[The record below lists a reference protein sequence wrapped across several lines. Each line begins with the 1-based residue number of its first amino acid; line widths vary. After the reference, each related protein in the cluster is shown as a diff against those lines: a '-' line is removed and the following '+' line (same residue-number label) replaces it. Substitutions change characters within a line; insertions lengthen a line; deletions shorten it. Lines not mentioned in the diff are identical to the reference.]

1 VFRISNHYVSKIVFV
16 LLFVEVVVL
25 LGAAYIG
32 AMVRFMEPGQPL
44 GVPGITHLDHYFTS
58 AVAFTAAIIFSMS
71 AMGMYQL
78 DFNEGLRNPFFMK
91 LMPSFVMGFLILTL
105 VFYMAPDLSFG
116 RGVLAL
122 VFGIAAVGIFTA
134 RMIFFKTSEL
144 RFLETRILFLGSG
157 PLAKECSDLARQ
169 SGSYHR
175 YNIAGFIAT
184 HTEESCVPSHKLLN
198 TREGDSLIS
207 VARQHNVEEIVVSVQ
222 NRRGGFPIKELL
234 ECKLAGLKVTDAATF
249 FERETCQIRVD
260 SLQPSWLV
268 FGGGFDQS
276 FIRTFMKRSFDII
289 CSVLI
294 LLMTFPLMLLAALA
308 VWLEDRGPVFYSQ
321 ERVGK
326 DGEIFHVH
334 KFRSMRTDA
343 EKGGKPQ
350 WAQQND
356 PRITRVG
363 NFMRKTRI
371 DELPQIL
378 NVIVGDMSF
387 VGPRPERQYFVDQ
400 LIEVVPYYNVRHS
413 VKPGITGWAQVRYG
427 YGSSAEDA
435 LQKLQYDLYYVKNNS
450 LFLDVLILIDTLK
463 VVLFRSGR

>member
-1 VFRISNHYVSKIVFV
+1 MPRGRVQTPY
-16 LLFVEVVVL
+16 
-25 LGAAYIG
+25 G
-32 AMVRFMEPGQPL
+32 
-44 GVPGITHLDHYFTS
+44 T
-58 AVAFTAAIIFSMS
+58 
-71 AMGMYQL
+71 QL
-78 DFNEGLRNPFFMK
+78 DLPPPFRLISLREVGDAFAHAIDVAPDEGA
-91 LMPSFVMGFLILTL
+91 GTL
-105 VFYMAPDLSFG
+105 VFVGRFDLAEFAVVLEPDEPL
-116 RGVLAL
+116 R
-122 VFGIAAVGIFTA
+122 TA
-134 RMIFFKTSEL
+134 RRAFYAGMAALGDALAAQAPPEKPMGFDWPDAI
-144 RFLETRILFLGSG
+144 RIDGGLVGG
-157 PLAKECSDLARQ
+157 ARLAWPQ
-169 SGSYHR
+169 
-175 YNIAGFIAT
+175 
-184 HTEESCVPSHKLLN
+184 
-198 TREGDSLIS
+198 
-207 VARQHNVEEIVVSVQ
+207 
-222 NRRGGFPIKELL
+222 
-234 ECKLAGLKVTDAATF
+234 DADEDAP
-249 FERETCQIRVD
+249 
-260 SLQPSWLV
+260 PSWLV

-276 FIRTFMKRSFDII
+276 FVRTFMKRSFDIV
-289 CSVLI
+289 CSLIIMVLT
-294 LLMTFPLMLLAALA
+294 LPLMLLAALA
-308 VWLEDRGPVFYSQ
+308 VKLEDRGPVFYSQ

-326 DGEIFHVH
+326 DGERFFVH

-371 DELPQIL
+371 DELPQVL
-378 NVIVGDMSF
+378 NVLKGDMSF